1 MKNIFC
7 IRHGKAHHN
16 VLNDQIGEKAY
27 FLEECFDAPLVNEGL
42 KQAKKLSKNFLQLN
56 EIEIVY
62 VSSLTRT
69 IQTAESIFI
78 DREKIKIIALDK
90 IKEFPQGKEICNKR
104 RSKSVLKSKFLRTD
118 FSELDSDLDKMWRA
132 DRFEKQNELQKRVSD
147 FKIFLKSV
155 NYQNIA
161 IISHNEF
168 LKELLFGRKNSES
181 HDLEHCH
188 PYKLDLSY

>member
-1 MKNIFC
+1 MAYGKTEDEG
-7 IRHGKAHHN
+7 IRCCYHGWLFSTN
-16 VLNDQIGEKAY
+16 GEI
-27 FLEECFDAPLVNEGL
+27 LETPGEDVDS

-104 RSKSVLKSKFLRTD
+104 RSKSVLKSK
-118 FSELDSDLDKMWRA
+118 
-132 DRFEKQNELQKRVSD
+132 
-147 FKIFLKSV
+147 
-155 NYQNIA
+155 
-161 IISHNEF
+161 
-168 LKELLFGRKNSES
+168 
-181 HDLEHCH
+181 
-188 PYKLDLSY
+188 